1 MAREAAKA
9 AKPYKMKSY
18 NNVFFEIVSFRN
30 LYYAAMA
37 QLQRNGKSK
46 QAIRWKEN
54 FPQRLVILYNVLNN
68 GNYITPAYRTFQIT
82 EPKPRDIK
90 CLPFTCRIVHEAMLI
105 QIRPII
111 RTTYT
116 RDTYACLPGRGQHG
130 LLRQLKKDIR
140 LDPEGTKYC
149 WQGDVK
155 HYYQSII
162 RELIYQKLCRYI
174 RCWRTRSML
183 RELIYSILEGLPL
196 GNQPSQDFAILYLT
210 ELDHIIKEVWGAK
223 YYYRYNDNFVLLSD
237 NKRDL
242 HRLSWMIRNY
252 CYYELGLTLNNHR
265 QLYEVEH
272 RGIDIVGYRV
282 FHGKILM
289 RKSIKK
295 ELCRRV
301 VALRRKRK
309 TNDEIKISVSSHLG
323 WARHA
328 TVNALLIKLG
338 LMEEKKQIINADDYS
353 DFTETKITADVFNEE
368 PVTLLAIRKKKSKYQ
383 ERGVDYY
390 YHVKVEH
397 NGKTSV
403 VACYNEGDINLL
415 EAIQEHNAFP
425 IDMRFKR
432 IEHKQNVKKYL
443 IKNV

>member
-1 MAREAAKA
+1 
-9 AKPYKMKSY
+9 MKSY

-30 LYYAAMA
+30 LYYAAKA

-46 QAIRWKEN
+46 QAIKWKEN

-68 GNYITPAYRTFQIT
+68 GNYVTPSYRTFQIT

-105 QIRPII
+105 KIRPII
-111 RTTYT
+111 RPTYT

-130 LLRQLKKDIR
+130 LLRKLKKDIR

-149 WQGDVK
+149 WQGDVM

-174 RCWRTRSML
+174 RCWRARSML
-183 RELIYSILEGLPL
+183 RELIYSVLEGLPL
-196 GNQPSQDFAILYLT
+196 GNQPSQDFSILYLT
-210 ELDHIIKEVWGAK
+210 ELDHMIKEVWGAK
-223 YYYRYNDNFVLLSD
+223 YYYRYNDNFVLLSSS
-237 NKRDL
+237 KEEL

-252 CYYELGLTLNNHR
+252 CYYELGLTLNRHR

-282 FHGKILM
+282 FHNKILK

-301 VALRRKRK
+301 VALRKKRK
-309 TNDEIKISVSSHLG
+309 TNEEIKKSVSSHMG
-323 WARHA
+323 WAGHA
-328 TVNALLIKLG
+328 TVKALLKRLG
-338 LMEEKKQIINADDYS
+338 LMEEKKPIIDADAYS
-353 DFTETKITADVFNEE
+353 DFTESKVTADVFNEE

-383 ERGVDYY
+383 ERGTDYY
-390 YHVKVEH
+390 YHVKVEYCGQRH
-397 NGKTSV
+397 V
-403 VACYNEGDINLL
+403 VACYNEGDIALL
-415 EAIQEHNAFP
+415 EAIQENNAFP

-432 IEHKQNVKKYL
+432 IEHKQHVKKYL